1 MTYVG
6 PGIGPGQGHN
16 LNADF
21 ASFSPFTQKQRLFA
35 MKTEII
41 DLAEDVFV
49 DLTADPPTIDL
60 TIDDSDSD
68 LEVTTRPNRWV
79 HLIANKCHYT
89 VF

>member
-1 MTYVG
+1 MLG
-6 PGIGPGQGHN
+6 RESGRAKRHN

-21 ASFSPFTQKQRLFA
+21 ASISPFTQKQRLFA

-41 DLAEDVFV
+41 DLAEDIFV